1 MSEKRFALEYDSNCY
16 KCIFDNEQK
25 ELYSS
30 RESICDLLNS
40 LDDECI
46 FLAKQR
52 DYWKQKYEQGTETLD
67 YQLLQEKD
75 DKIKELEVKILNTEL
90 INEQLQE
97 ENKELQA
104 KASSWK
110 ITCSQESNE
119 KNVLFME
126 NRRLKDENEQLQ
138 FQLKNISTQRDE
150 FFKGAR
156 ENSLKIGQLEKEN
169 EQWRQNIEQLN
180 FAIDDLLKHT
190 SCDEIKTENEQLR
203 KKCFELEKDYLIETS
218 YIELLNIQQST
229 IQSLNEENER
239 LRQKLKEQEKLCDL
253 KIKSIRGIVND

>member
-1 MSEKRFALEYDSNCY
+1 MSEKRFRLWKTFDRNGHTDDWGVIDVSNNDIDFEEYVLDE
-16 KCIFDNEQK
+16 DEVV
-25 ELYSS
+25 
-30 RESICDLLNS
+30 DLLNS

-75 DKIKELEVKILNTEL
+75 DKIKELEVKVLNTEL

-97 ENKELQA
+97 ENKELRA

-138 FQLKNISTQRDE
+138 LQLKNISTQRDE

-156 ENSLKIGQLEKEN
+156 ENSLKIGQLE
-169 EQWRQNIEQLN
+169 I
-180 FAIDDLLKHT
+180 
-190 SCDEIKTENEQLR
+190 ENEQLR
-203 KKCFELEKDYLIETS
+203 QFNKNCVINSDAKYPCKAYEECLARKGTNKPLPCMVNWMMGNIFDNMIEKEKD
-218 YIELLNIQQST
+218 
-229 IQSLNEENER
+229 
-239 LRQKLKEQEKLCDL
+239 
-253 KIKSIRGIVND
+253 

>member
-1 MSEKRFALEYDSNCY
+1 MSEKRFRLWKTFDRNGHTDDWGVIDVSNNDIDFEEYVLDE
-16 KCIFDNEQK
+16 DEVV
-25 ELYSS
+25 
-30 RESICDLLNS
+30 DLLNS

-46 FLAKQR
+46 FLTKQR

-97 ENKELQA
+97 ENKELRA

-169 EQWRQNIEQLN
+169 EQLKKEHKI
-180 FAIDDLLKHT
+180 AIDEMITDYK
-190 SCDEIKTENEQLR
+190 N
-203 KKCFELEKDYLIETS
+203 LEK
-218 YIELLNIQQST
+218 
-229 IQSLNEENER
+229 ENKQLKCINDQLEER
-239 LRQKLKEQEKLCDL
+239 LENSGIGVVLKMDCD
-253 KIKSIRGIVND
+253 KDE